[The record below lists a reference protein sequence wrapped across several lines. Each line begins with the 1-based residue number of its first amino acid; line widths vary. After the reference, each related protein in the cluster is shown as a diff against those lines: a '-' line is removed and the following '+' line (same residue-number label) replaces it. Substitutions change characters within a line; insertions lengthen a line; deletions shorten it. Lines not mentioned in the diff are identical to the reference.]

1 MNPNLYRRPP
11 GKRHVTRTPRERL
24 DVSAFRENL
33 TTAPAPVVVD
43 RSTDCFVTPP
53 GVAAR
58 MVEFLDPSPGERIL
72 EPSAGTGNLVA
83 ALLET
88 GHEPWNVVAV
98 ELALSLA
105 DALRGRLDG
114 VKVHPANFLDWA
126 GGTLER
132 FDGVLMNPPF
142 SKRRAPKHVDAA
154 LSLLKD
160 GGRLVALV
168 PCTFDHPEAETVADL
183 PPGTFAGTD
192 VRTKI
197 ILIER

>member
-1 MNPNLYRRPP
+1 MNPNLYTRPP

-53 GVAAR
+53 EIAAQ
-58 MVEFLDPSPGERIL
+58 MVEVLDPSPGERIL

-83 ALLET
+83 ALLDA
-88 GHEPWNVVAV
+88 GHEPGNVVAV
-98 ELALSLA
+98 EMALSLA
-105 DALRGRLDG
+105 DALRKRLDG
-114 VKVHPANFLDWA
+114 VTVETADFLEWSA
-126 GGTLER
+126 EASER
-132 FDGVLMNPPF
+132 FAGVLMNPPF

-154 LSLLKD
+154 LSLLQD

-168 PCTFDHPEAETVADL
+168 PCTFEHDEAETVADL
-183 PPGTFAGTD
+183 EPGTFAGTE